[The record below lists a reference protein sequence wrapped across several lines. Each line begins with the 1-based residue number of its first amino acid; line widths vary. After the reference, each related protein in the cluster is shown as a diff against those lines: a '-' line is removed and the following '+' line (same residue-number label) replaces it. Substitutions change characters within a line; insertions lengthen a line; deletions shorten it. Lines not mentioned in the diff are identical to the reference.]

1 MVASRVRRVVVV
13 FALVS
18 VLVAPVRETRCEDTV
33 YQHGAV
39 AADHALASE
48 VGVEI
53 LKQGG
58 NVVDAAAAV
67 GFALSVL
74 RPASSGIGGGGFM
87 LIWDAKEQ
95 RCIVLD
101 YRERAPLR
109 AKAEMFVED
118 AKKSAD
124 EEQALPKRSVR
135 GPLAAAV
142 PGHVAGLCHAVEK
155 YGRLPIAKVVA
166 PAIRLAR
173 DGVLAD
179 AHFVKTRKSA
189 MATWSKWPNDFR
201 EQFMDFHN
209 SYLLTGKSIKV
220 GDTVTSP
227 QLPALEQIAA
237 RGADGFY
244 AGPVAEALLER
255 NRQNGGLLT
264 AEDFRDV
271 QPVQREPLK
280 LNYHGYDVLTMPPP
294 SSGGIAMLTT
304 LQILEELDAKM
315 PSSSEAES
323 AHRLTEAFKHA
334 FADRAEFLGD
344 ADFAEVPIAK
354 LVSREHARELASRI
368 DLKHTQP
375 TKSYGRFV
383 PVNDSGTTHF
393 SVIDAEGNAV
403 ACTETVNTEYGS
415 WIVEPKFGILLNN
428 EMDDFAAV
436 PGQPNAFGLIQS
448 SANAI
453 APRKKPLSSM
463 TPTIVV
469 KDGKAVFALG
479 AAGGPRI
486 ITATTQVLLNLIDRK
501 QSPASAVQAPR
512 LHHQW
517 LPDVLDLEPRLHRDL
532 LDPLTA
538 LGHKTQERNGNAV
551 TQAVSRGTDG
561 LRAGSD
567 SRKGGQP
574 AGW

>member
-39 AADHALASE
+39 ATDHALASE

-173 DGVLAD
+173 DGVPAD

-375 TKSYGRFV
+375 TKSYGRFA

-403 ACTETVNTEYGS
+403 ACTETINTEYGS

-436 PGQPNAFGLIQS
+436 PGQPNAFGLIQG